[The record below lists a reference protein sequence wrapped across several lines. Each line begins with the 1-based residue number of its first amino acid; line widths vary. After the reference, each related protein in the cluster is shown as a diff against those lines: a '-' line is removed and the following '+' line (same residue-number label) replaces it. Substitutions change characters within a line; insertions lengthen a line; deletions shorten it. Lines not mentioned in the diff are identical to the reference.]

1 MAPASETEK
10 KTDKKERLE
19 EVVIRLAGDS
29 GDGMQLTG
37 NQFTNTSAL
46 LGNDLAT
53 FPDYPAEIRAP
64 AGSLPGVSG
73 FQVRFSSKDIHTPG
87 DAPDAMVVMN
97 PAAFKTNIDDLKPGG
112 LLIVNT
118 GNFAESDLKKAKYD
132 HNPLED
138 DTLRERFRVLELNLN
153 QATLDAVEGS
163 GLTSKNAL
171 RCKNFLALGILY
183 WIYSRPLDTTEK
195 WIAEKFAKRP
205 DIVQANQMALRAG
218 HKIADNSE
226 LLQVQYEVLPAD
238 LPEGT
243 YRTVMGNSSLAM
255 GLVAGS
261 NLSGLTLFYGS
272 YPITPASD
280 LLHALSRYKNH
291 GVITFQA
298 EDEICAI
305 SSAIGASYAG
315 CIGMTGTSGPGLA
328 LKTEALGLAVST
340 ELPLVV
346 VNVQRAGPS
355 TGMPTKTEQ
364 ADLLFA
370 IFGRNSEAP
379 IPVLAPSTPTDCFSV
394 GIEAVRIAVTYMT
407 PVIVLSDLALANGA
421 EPFRVP
427 DVADL
432 KPFPVSHYKGGGE
445 GDFDPFARDAETLAR
460 PWAIP
465 GTPGLEHRIGGLEKS
480 EHAGNVSYDPH
491 NHERMVE
498 LREQKVMSIADSY
511 PATEV
516 HGPDSG
522 DLVVLGWGSSYGAIR
537 GAVDRSIAAGK
548 KVAQVHIRN
557 LWPLPNDLKDIL
569 SRYKKILVPEMN
581 RGHLAHLLRSEFLL
595 DPVKLSKVQGRP
607 FPTSEIQTRIAEL
620 LD

>member
-1 MAPASETEK
+1 MAHGSQTEQKPEK
-10 KTDKKERLE
+10 KDRLE

-97 PAAFKTNIDDLKPGG
+97 PAAFKTNVEDLKPGG

-118 GNFAESDLKKAKYD
+118 GNFSESDLKKAKYD

-138 DTLRERFRVLELNLN
+138 DSLRERFRVLELNLN

-183 WIYSRPLDTTEK
+183 WVYSRPLEPTEK
-195 WIAEKFAKRP
+195 WIGEKFAKRP
-205 DIVQANQMALRAG
+205 EIVEANRMALRAG

-238 LPEGT
+238 LPAGT

-255 GLVAGS
+255 GLVAAGR
-261 NLSGLTLFYGS
+261 LSGLTPFYGS

-298 EDEICAI
+298 EDEIAAI
-305 SSAIGASYAG
+305 TSAIGASYAG

-328 LKTEALGLAVST
+328 LKTEALGLAVSV

-379 IPVLAPSTPTDCFSV
+379 LPVLAPSTPTDCFWT

-407 PVIVLSDLALANGA
+407 PVLILSDLALANGA

-432 KPFPVSHYKGGGE
+432 EPFPIQHQAKNGSG
-445 GDFDPFARDAETLAR
+445 FDPFSRNSETLAR
-460 PWAIP
+460 PWAVP
-465 GTPGLEHRIGGLEKS
+465 GTIGLEHRIGGLEKAEDS
-480 EHAGNVSYDPH
+480 GDVSYDPE

-498 LREQKVMSIADSY
+498 LREKKVMAIADAY

-516 HGPDSG
+516 YGPESG
-522 DLVVLGWGSSYGAIR
+522 DLVVLGWGSTYGSIR
-537 GAVDRSIAAGK
+537 GAVDRCLAEGK
-548 KVAQVHIRN
+548 QVAQVHIRN
-557 LWPLPNDLKDIL
+557 LWPLPKDLGEIL
-569 SRYKKILVPEMN
+569 SRYEKVLIPEMN
-581 RGHLAHLLRSEFLL
+581 RGHLARLIRSEFLL
-595 DPVKLSKVQGRP
+595 DSISLSKVQGRP
-607 FPTSEIQTRIAEL
+607 FPTSEIATRIEEIL
-620 LD
+620 S

>member
-1 MAPASETEK
+1 MAHGSQTEQKPAK
-10 KTDKKERLE
+10 KDRLE

-97 PAAFKTNIDDLKPGG
+97 PAAFKTNVEDLKPGG

-118 GNFAESDLKKAKYD
+118 GNFSESDLKKAKYD

-138 DTLRERFRVLELNLN
+138 DSLRERFRVLELNLN

-183 WIYSRPLDTTEK
+183 WVYSRPLEPTEK
-195 WIAEKFAKRP
+195 WIGEKFAKRP
-205 DIVQANQMALRAG
+205 EIVEANRMALRAG

-238 LPEGT
+238 LPAGT

-255 GLVAGS
+255 GLVAAGR
-261 NLSGLTLFYGS
+261 LSGLTPFYGS

-298 EDEICAI
+298 EDEIAAI
-305 SSAIGASYAG
+305 TSAIGASYAG

-328 LKTEALGLAVST
+328 LKTEALGLAVSV

-379 IPVLAPSTPTDCFSV
+379 LPVLAPSTPTDCFWT

-407 PVIVLSDLALANGA
+407 PVLILSDLALANGA

-432 KPFPVSHYKGGGE
+432 EPFPIQHQAKNGSG
-445 GDFDPFARDAETLAR
+445 FDPFSRNSETLAR
-460 PWAIP
+460 PWAVP
-465 GTPGLEHRIGGLEKS
+465 GTIGLEHRIGGLEKAEDS
-480 EHAGNVSYDPH
+480 GDVSYDPE

-498 LREQKVMSIADSY
+498 LREKKVMAIADAY

-516 HGPDSG
+516 YGPESG
-522 DLVVLGWGSSYGAIR
+522 DLVVLGWGSTYGSIR
-537 GAVDRSIAAGK
+537 GAVDRCLAEGK
-548 KVAQVHIRN
+548 QVAQVHIRN
-557 LWPLPNDLKDIL
+557 LWPLPKDLGEIL
-569 SRYKKILVPEMN
+569 SRYEKVLIPEMN
-581 RGHLAHLLRSEFLL
+581 RGHLARLIRSEFLL
-595 DPVKLSKVQGRP
+595 DSISLSKVQGRP
-607 FPTSEIQTRIAEL
+607 FPTSEIATRIEEIL
-620 LD
+620 S